1 MGGVSETID
10 RVLTVFLDLEKLPTW
25 DKDWRERDSRPKHI
39 TAWIKNAAEK
49 FRMRLRSSASVRLRL
64 RLRACICAQKIKRLD
79 TSRRKKS
86 LHPDASIVQGLSG
99 CTIVLSRD

>member
-49 FRMRLRSSASVRLRL
+49 ISHASAFVRERASASASACVHLR
-64 RLRACICAQKIKRLD
+64 
-79 TSRRKKS
+79 TEN
-86 LHPDASIVQGLSG
+86 
-99 CTIVLSRD
+99 